1 MYRVEIFDE
10 KMDFVSA
17 CYTDDAQT
25 ISIDYL
31 AYDPFQITTQIIE
44 AKKGYFAHITKEMQ
58 TVADCIISDVQPDKN
73 TQELSL
79 RPLQAL
85 FDVNVFYSAVSD
97 AITWIAD
104 NLSAQY
110 VTNAD
115 LLQRRPL
122 NITATVGSRLF
133 PLTGYNLNPTINI
146 LSVITNAFATWG
158 VVTEAFLDLSN
169 KEIVVNIFEQVAQQT
184 IECDLDNII
193 SAEITLGDSYGSTNK
208 LTIKKTVAEGTPSG
222 TTEITYYRHTDG
234 SINTTDD
241 DRIVPVFWDVTT
253 IEQTEDMTDAQWIAE
268 TFTKA
273 KEVLSVGQYDNEVI
287 LSVWEDDKIV
297 NPTEIEIGTIVT
309 LLLKGE
315 TYYSILTGYQ
325 VEGNIIT
332 LTFGAVRTEL
342 TKKLSIQ
349 NRGNTTSSV
358 SSGGGGGGGG
368 GDVTGVK
375 GDAEV
380 TYRTGNVNIT
390 KADIGLGNV
399 DNTSDLNKPISTA
412 TQTALNN
419 KVDVTAI
426 ATTSDLGLVMPDGTS
441 ITVDADGTIH
451 AVGGGG
457 GGEGGGT
464 AIVELWTNP
473 SPTSS
478 FSAQTVSVN
487 LSTYSGVYITFR
499 VTASTASYA
508 FVYALV
514 DGLTYRATCGMTG
527 SSTVLVREATVDTTG
542 VTFTTG
548 YSGGSASTGHLIPY
562 KIYGIGSSGN
572 SSISYFTNR
581 TVSVASNAE
590 ILRITDPKITTATVV
605 LECTFANPSAISG
618 TVSWTSYDGY
628 ISFVGTCTSSTTANV
643 TLNGASFNELH
654 PIGSVICKST
664 NVNPS
669 ADYGGTWELIDKQFK
684 YKWISTAESSQYF
697 TPSSGTTVE
706 TCAISLHEHF
716 ISILRFSF
724 NQTSAIGDTTI
735 TIGLFDLSALGVN
748 GGSQNLVRYILASS
762 DGGNGIA
769 MMDLTTAGTLRT
781 LDRVTVTSGGTIT
794 AGQNIHFSV
803 DIPLTMSDMDDS
815 FCDKFFFKRTA

>member
-85 FDVNVFYSAVSD
+85 FDVNVFYSPVTD
-97 AITWIAD
+97 AITWIED
-104 NLSAQY
+104 NLLAQY

-122 NITATVGSRLF
+122 NVTATVGSRLF

-222 TTEITYYRHTDG
+222 TTEITYYRHNDG

-253 IEQTEDMTDAQWIAE
+253 IEQTEDMTDTQWIAE

-349 NRGNTTSSV
+349 NRGNFSGSY

-368 GDVTGVK
+368 GG
-375 GDAEV
+375 E
-380 TYRTGNVNIT
+380 
-390 KADIGLGNV
+390 
-399 DNTSDLNKPISTA
+399 SD
-412 TQTALNN
+412 
-419 KVDVTAI
+419 
-426 ATTSDLGLVMPDGTS
+426 
-441 ITVDADGTIH
+441 
-451 AVGGGG
+451 
-457 GGEGGGT
+457 
-464 AIVELWTNP
+464 
-473 SPTSS
+473 
-478 FSAQTVSVN
+478 VSV
-487 LSTYSGVYITFR
+487 L
-499 VTASTASYA
+499 
-508 FVYALV
+508 
-514 DGLTYRATCGMTG
+514 
-527 SSTVLVREATVDTTG
+527 
-542 VTFTTG
+542 
-548 YSGGSASTGHLIPY
+548 
-562 KIYGIGSSGN
+562 
-572 SSISYFTNR
+572 YFYNR
-581 TVSVASNAE
+581 TVSVATNAE
-590 ILRITDPKITTATVV
+590 ILRIVDASINTNTVV
-605 LECTFANPSAISG
+605 LECTFSDPSYISG
-618 TVSWTSYDGY
+618 TVTWTSYDGY
-628 ISFVGTCTSSTTANV
+628 ISFVGTCTASTTANV
-643 TLNGASFNELH
+643 TLSGITEGDLQYMPKSGGNFTGNVSILGDTVIPIKGTGKMVVGTYVYNGS
-654 PIGSVICKST
+654 ST
-664 NVNPS
+664 NPVSFSNTSVNGCNYIIVSCQDAGAPITS
-669 ADYGGTWELIDKQFK
+669 ASINGTNI
-684 YKWISTAESSQYF
+684 TVYF
-697 TPSSGTTVE
+697 TT
-706 TCAISLHEHF
+706 SL
-716 ISILRFSF
+716 SLCRL
-724 NQTSAIGDTTI
+724 N
-735 TIGLFDLSALGVN
+735 
-748 GGSQNLVRYILASS
+748 YIAF
-762 DGGNGIA
+762 A
-769 MMDLTTAGTLRT
+769 
-781 LDRVTVTSGGTIT
+781 
-794 AGQNIHFSV
+794 
-803 DIPLTMSDMDDS
+803 
-815 FCDKFFFKRTA
+815 

>member
-85 FDVNVFYSAVSD
+85 FDVNVFYSPVTD
-97 AITWIAD
+97 AITWIED
-104 NLSAQY
+104 NLLAQY

-193 SAEITLGDSYGSTNK
+193 STEITLGDSYGSTNK

-253 IEQTEDMTDAQWIAE
+253 IEQTEDMTDTQWIAE

-273 KEVLSVGQYDNEVI
+273 KEVLAVGQYDNEVI

-349 NRGNTTSSV
+349 NRGNFSGSY
-358 SSGGGGGGGG
+358 SSGGGGGGG
-368 GDVTGVK
+368 
-375 GDAEV
+375 
-380 TYRTGNVNIT
+380 
-390 KADIGLGNV
+390 
-399 DNTSDLNKPISTA
+399 S
-412 TQTALNN
+412 
-419 KVDVTAI
+419 
-426 ATTSDLGLVMPDGTS
+426 
-441 ITVDADGTIH
+441 
-451 AVGGGG
+451 
-457 GGEGGGT
+457 GGE
-464 AIVELWTNP
+464 
-473 SPTSS
+473 SD
-478 FSAQTVSVN
+478 VSV
-487 LSTYSGVYITFR
+487 L
-499 VTASTASYA
+499 
-508 FVYALV
+508 
-514 DGLTYRATCGMTG
+514 
-527 SSTVLVREATVDTTG
+527 
-542 VTFTTG
+542 
-548 YSGGSASTGHLIPY
+548 
-562 KIYGIGSSGN
+562 
-572 SSISYFTNR
+572 YFYNR

-590 ILRITDPKITTATVV
+590 ILRIVDASINANTVV
-605 LECTFANPSAISG
+605 LECTFADPSYISG
-618 TVSWTSYDGY
+618 TVTWTSYEGY
-628 ISFVGTCTSSTTANV
+628 ISFVGTCTTATTANV
-643 TLNGASFNELH
+643 TLSGITEGDLYYLTPEDAVLTQGMTAIPANADLNDYKAIGTYCCSANATIPTLSNCPVTYAFKLTVSNVVGSASPTQEITSYLGETFVRTYQNW
-654 PIGSVICKST
+654 
-664 NVNPS
+664 
-669 ADYGGTWELIDKQFK
+669 AGTWSSWHRVGKRI
-684 YKWISTAESSQYF
+684 TASVVS
-697 TPSSGTTVE
+697 
-706 TCAISLHEHF
+706 
-716 ISILRFSF
+716 
-724 NQTSAIGDTTI
+724 I
-735 TIGLFDLSALGVN
+735 TIGKVFGSYASLSAPTMTGYSFVTWLGTATSGWV
-748 GGSQNLVRYILASS
+748 
-762 DGGNGIA
+762 
-769 MMDLTTAGTLRT
+769 AGTYIESMNSANT
-781 LDRVTVTSGGTIT
+781 RVWVDTSTESGGTGT
-794 AGQNIHFSV
+794 VYAWALYLEN
-803 DIPLTMSDMDDS
+803 
-815 FCDKFFFKRTA
+815 